1 MKKLFFTLLML
12 VPMTLWAQDNT
23 WERPE
28 VDEQAEAAKAK
39 ENPDAKYLKGA
50 VPEVNGKV
58 VFTKHINAPGKSAA
72 QIYDI
77 LHQYLQKMVKE
88 KNQLE
93 NSKLITED
101 TQKHELV
108 ASFEEKVGVKALDEY
123 TVQYTLN
130 SFEEWL
136 VFKKS
141 ALVLD
146 QTRFY
151 YAIKAECKNGGVDVT
166 MSHIRYLYEEARNP
180 QRLVAEGWITDKD
193 AVNKKNTRLFP
204 GSGKFRRKT
213 IDRKDFLFNKFESL
227 LNEN

>member
-50 VPEVNGKV
+50 VPEVDGKV
-58 VFTKHINAPGKSAA
+58 VFAKHINAPGKSAA

-77 LHQYLQKMVKE
+77 LHKYLEKMTKE

-93 NSKLITED
+93 NSKLVTED

-108 ASFEEKVGVKALDEY
+108 ASFEE
-123 TVQYTLN
+123 
-130 SFEEWL
+130 WL
-136 VFKKS
+136 VFKRT

-166 MSHIRYLYEEARNP
+166 MSHIRYLYEEQRNP

-193 AVNKKNTRLFP
+193 AVNKKNTRLYP

-213 IDRKDFLFNKFESL
+213 VDRKDFLFNKFESL

>member
-1 MKKLFFTLLML
+1 MKQLFFTLLLL

-28 VDEQAEAAKAK
+28 VDEQAEAAKVQ
-39 ENPDAKYLKGA
+39 ENLNAKYLKGA
-50 VPEVNGKV
+50 VPEVDGKV

-77 LHQYLQKMVKE
+77 LHQYLEKMTKE

-93 NSKLITED
+93 NSKLVTED
-101 TQKHELV
+101 TKKHEL
-108 ASFEEKVGVKALDEY
+108 AAG
-123 TVQYTLN
+123 
-130 SFEEWL
+130 FEEWL
-136 VFKKS
+136 VFKKT
-141 ALVLD
+141 AIVLD

-151 YAIKAECKNGGVDVT
+151 YVIKAECKNGGVDVS
-166 MSHIRYLYEEARNP
+166 MSHIRYLYEEQRDP
-180 QRLVAEGWITDKD
+180 QRLTAEEWITDKE
-193 AVNKKNTRLFP
+193 AVNKKNTKLYP

>member
-88 KNQLE
+88 KNHQLRR
-93 NSKLITED
+93 
-101 TQKHELV
+101 V
-108 ASFEEKVGVKALDEY
+108 AGVQEECTG
-123 TVQYTLN
+123 
-130 SFEEWL
+130 
-136 VFKKS
+136 
-141 ALVLD
+141 
-146 QTRFY
+146 
-151 YAIKAECKNGGVDVT
+151 IG
-166 MSHIRYLYEEARNP
+166 P
-180 QRLVAEGWITDKD
+180 D
-193 AVNKKNTRLFP
+193 A
-204 GSGKFRRKT
+204 
-213 IDRKDFLFNKFESL
+213 FLL
-227 LNEN
+227 CHQG

>member
-12 VPMTLWAQDNT
+12 APMTLWAQDNT

-108 ASFEEKVGVKALDEY
+108 A
-123 TVQYTLN
+123 

>member
-1 MKKLFFTLLML
+1 MKKLFITLLML

-93 NSKLITED
+93 NSKLITEE

-108 ASFEEKVGVKALDEY
+108 A
-123 TVQYTLN
+123 

-166 MSHIRYLYEEARNP
+166 MSHIRYLYEEQRNP

-193 AVNKKNTRLFP
+193 AVNKKNTKLYP

>member
-1 MKKLFFTLLML
+1 MKQLFFTLLML

-28 VDEQAEAAKAK
+28 VDEQAEAAKGK
-39 ENPDAKYLKGA
+39 EKVNAIDLRGA
-50 VPEVNGKV
+50 VPEVDGRV
-58 VFTKHINAPGKSAA
+58 VFTQHIEAPGKSAS

-77 LHQYLQKMVKE
+77 LHQYLQKMTKE

-93 NSKLITED
+93 NSKLVTED

-108 ASFEEKVGVKALDEY
+108 ASFEE
-123 TVQYTLN
+123 
-130 SFEEWL
+130 WL
-136 VFKKS
+136 IFKKA

-146 QTRFY
+146 QTRFFY
-151 YAIKAECKNGGVDVT
+151 VIQAQCQDGGVDVT
-166 MSHIRYLYEEARNP
+166 MSHIRYLYEE
-180 QRLVAEGWITDKD
+180 QRKAQRISAEEWITDKE
-193 AVNKKNTRLFP
+193 AVNKKNTKLYP

-227 LNEN
+227 LNEH